1 MIVNKY
7 DFLRIVF
14 SYFFNGRGDL
24 ILEENKFKI
33 DGFNILDIQY
43 GNKITVYYED
53 SVDNRYS
60 KIVKWVDD
68 EIESIGNFHL
78 NDGADIGVRHNSRT
92 DEPALI
98 EYKVGVET
106 YIENI
111 RTVKDSNNLIKFSA
125 TSNGF
130 YKINS
135 EVVNETDFTLKWM
148 LFGQDKPWKQI
159 KGSSRFTKPFDY
171 NYFKK
176 GFVVGDIKL
185 GMADHDFQKVTY
197 ISLDGQRTNTI
208 YYYKNKVS
216 EWNSYFY
223 FN

>member
-60 KIVKWVDD
+60 KIVEWADD
-68 EIESIGNFHL
+68 EIESIGNFYL
-78 NDGADIGVRHNSRT
+78 NDGADIGARHNSRT

-98 EYKVGVET
+98 EYKFGVET

-111 RTVKDSNNLIKFSA
+111 RTVKDNNNLIKFSA

-135 EVVNETDFTLKWM
+135 KVVNETDFTLKWM
-148 LFGQDKPWKQI
+148 LFSQDKPWKQI

-176 GFVVGDIKL
+176 GFVIGDIKL

-197 ISLDGQRTNTI
+197 ISLDGQRINTI